1 MATWTR
7 QVEEDTRLVAI
18 AAQAK
23 QGQLE
28 QECLRS
34 EQEAEVEYFNLT
46 LMKNTADGIWIKVC
60 LDSLTELQQASDHIH
75 ECSGCRN
82 SDHGAQ
88 GCP

>member
-34 EQEAEVEYFNLT
+34 EQEAEVEVLRRDWHDCPILNNAFDISILT
-46 LMKNTADGIWIKVC
+46 
-60 LDSLTELQQASDHIH
+60 SPS
-75 ECSGCRN
+75 
-82 SDHGAQ
+82 
-88 GCP
+88 